1 MIKVKRAQSCLAEEQ
16 GRAAAGDAIS
26 TPQPHRCSDD
36 DDDGS
41 KKIKT
46 NKKIKSQSTT
56 AGFEPTRA
64 EHTTVL
70 KSLLR
75 PLGHVVTMGRHF
87 FDIPYVHTW

>member
-1 MIKVKRAQSCLAEEQ
+1 MLRSRVMPLQAAPFPRRSHI
-16 GRAAAGDAIS
+16 AAATTTA
-26 TPQPHRCSDD
+26 TPPAARKYNKQ
-36 DDDGS
+36 
-41 KKIKT
+41 KT
-46 NKKIKSQSTT
+46 KSQSTT